1 MVGDLLA
8 TSSRL
13 GLVCG
18 RFAQSKMEDAL
29 VEEYGIT
36 GAHPTSPLPASWN
49 IAPTKEIYIVR
60 EDQHSRAREL
70 ATASWGLIGSWHKNV
85 GQARTSQSHAI
96 NARRESVFEKPTFRD
111 AVRKRRCLVPADGYY
126 EWATALGP
134 YSPKQPFYI
143 SSPDDNSLSL
153 AGIWNEWISPQGQ
166 LIESV
171 AIITCDS
178 VGQLARIHSRMP
190 VILPKDRWEFW
201 MDPLL
206 TNADHVQKLMEYS
219 DLYEGLSVYAV
230 SNSVNSAANDGP
242 ELIKSITLGE
252 PQTLF

>member
-1 MVGDLLA
+1 M
-8 TSSRL
+8 
-13 GLVCG
+13 CG

-36 GAHPTSPLPASWN
+36 GTVPTSPLPASWN
-49 IAPTKEIYIVR
+49 IAPTRDIYIVR
-60 EDQHSRAREL
+60 EDQQSHAREL
-70 ATASWGLIGSWHKNV
+70 GTASWGLISSWHKDLAS
-85 GQARTSQSHAI
+85 ARASQSHAI
-96 NARRESVFEKPTFRD
+96 NARRESIFDKPTFRD

-134 YSPKQPFYI
+134 YRPKQPFYV
-143 SSPDDNSLSL
+143 SSPDGHSLSF
-153 AGIWNEWISPQGQ
+153 AGIWNEWVSPTGQ

-178 VGQLARIHSRMP
+178 VGELAEIHSRMP

-201 MDPLL
+201 LDPSVQD
-206 TNADHVQKLMEYS
+206 ADDLRKVMEYS
-219 DLYEGLSVYAV
+219 DLYEGLRVYAV
-230 SNSVNSAANDGP
+230 SNTVNSVAHDGP
-242 ELIKSITLGE
+242 ELIKPITLGE

>member
-1 MVGDLLA
+1 M
-8 TSSRL
+8 
-13 GLVCG
+13 CG

-36 GAHPTSPLPASWN
+36 GAVPTSPLPASWN

-60 EDQHSRAREL
+60 DQSLLVREL
-70 ATASWGLIGSWHKNV
+70 SIASWGLIGSWYKDLAS
-85 GQARTSQSHAI
+85 ARASQSHAI
-96 NARRESVFEKPTFRD
+96 NARRETIFEKPTFRD

-134 YSPKQPFYI
+134 YRPKQPFYI
-143 SSPDDNSLSL
+143 SSSDDRPLSF

-171 AIITCDS
+171 AILTCDS
-178 VGQLARIHSRMP
+178 VGKLATIHSRMP
-190 VILPKDRWEFW
+190 VILPKDRWDIWLEPSLQ
-201 MDPLL
+201 D
-206 TNADHVQKLMEYS
+206 ADRLRKLMEYS
-219 DLYEGLSVYAV
+219 DLYGGLSVYAV
-230 SNSVNSAANDGP
+230 SNSVNSVAHNGP
-242 ELIKSITLGE
+242 ELIEPIILGE

>member
-1 MVGDLLA
+1 M
-8 TSSRL
+8 
-13 GLVCG
+13 CG

-36 GAHPTSPLPASWN
+36 GAVPTSPLPASWN
-49 IAPTKEIYIVR
+49 IAPTRDIYIVR
-60 EDQHSRAREL
+60 EDQQSHVREL
-70 ATASWGLIGSWHKNV
+70 GTASWGLIGSWHKDV
-85 GQARTSQSHAI
+85 ASARASQSHAI
-96 NARRESVFEKPTFRD
+96 NARRESVFDKPTFRD

-134 YSPKQPFYI
+134 YRPKQPFYV
-143 SSPDDNSLSL
+143 SSPDGHSLSF
-153 AGIWNEWISPQGQ
+153 AGIWNEWVSPTGQ

-178 VGQLARIHSRMP
+178 VGELAKIHSRMP

-201 MDPLL
+201 LDPSVQD
-206 TNADHVQKLMEYS
+206 ADDLRKVMEYS
-219 DLYEGLSVYAV
+219 DFYKGLRVYAV
-230 SNSVNSAANDGP
+230 SNTVNSVAHDGP
-242 ELIKSITLGE
+242 ELIKPISLGE

>member
-1 MVGDLLA
+1 M
-8 TSSRL
+8 
-13 GLVCG
+13 CG

-36 GAHPTSPLPASWN
+36 GAVPTSPLPASWN
-49 IAPTKEIYIVR
+49 IAPTRDIYIVR
-60 EDQHSRAREL
+60 EDQQSHAREL
-70 ATASWGLIGSWHKNV
+70 GTASWGLIGPWHKDLAS
-85 GQARTSQSHAI
+85 ARASQSHAI

-134 YSPKQPFYI
+134 YRPKQPFYV
-143 SSPDDNSLSL
+143 SSPDGHSLSF
-153 AGIWNEWISPQGQ
+153 AGIWNEWVSPKGQ

-178 VGQLARIHSRMP
+178 VGELAEIHSRMP
-190 VILPKDRWEFW
+190 VILPRDRWEFW
-201 MDPLL
+201 LDPSVQD
-206 TNADHVQKLMEYS
+206 ADDLRKVMEYS
-219 DLYEGLSVYAV
+219 DLYEGLRLYAV
-230 SNSVNSAANDGP
+230 SNTVNSVAHDGP
-242 ELIKSITLGE
+242 ELIKPITLGE